1 MRWGAKNLNGGEGE
15 IYLGSGE
22 FKSSF
27 GGRGEDFGYVP
38 TTYSSCVSSREQ
50 WFEHEL

>member
-27 GGRGEDFGYVP
+27 GGGVKILVM
-38 TTYSSCVSSREQ
+38 SLQHIVVV
-50 WFEHEL
+50 